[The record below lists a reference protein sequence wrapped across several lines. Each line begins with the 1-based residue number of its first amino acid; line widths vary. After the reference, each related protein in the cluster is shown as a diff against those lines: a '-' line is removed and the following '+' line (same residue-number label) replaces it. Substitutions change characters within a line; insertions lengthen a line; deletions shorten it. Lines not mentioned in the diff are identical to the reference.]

1 MNWIKRHKWLS
12 AFLLIAVLLLG
23 WRQYDRHF
31 TPERWADAGSSHRGK
46 LVGSL
51 LRQYNGLE
59 GMTRAEVEAL
69 LGEDASGGTAYE
81 ERLLPGGGSQVRS
94 MLVYPADRPG
104 PAWPMYLYVYLENDR
119 VTEAKFVAD

>member
-1 MNWIKRHKWLS
+1 MNWIKRHKGLS
-12 AFLLIAVLLLG
+12 AFLLVAVLLLG
-23 WRQYDRHF
+23 WRQYDRQF
-31 TPERWADAGSSHRGK
+31 TPERWAETGSSHRGK

-51 LRQYNGLE
+51 LRQYGSLE

-81 ERLLPGGGSQVRS
+81 ERLLPGGGSLVRS
-94 MLVYPADRPG
+94 MLVYPAGRPG
-104 PAWPMYLYVYLENDR
+104 AAWPMYLYVYLENDR

>member
-1 MNWIKRHKWLS
+1 MNWIERHKRLI
-12 AFLLIAVLLLG
+12 AFLLVAVLLLG

-81 ERLLPGGGSQVRS
+81 ERLLPAEAAWCAPCWSIPPTGR
-94 MLVYPADRPG
+94 DRHG
-104 PAWPMYLYVYLENDR
+104 RCICMFTWKTTA
-119 VTEAKFVAD
+119 